1 MWLGASVHN
10 HPIRLVREATGISKS
25 RLYEIR
31 KRGLGKRYQE
41 EVILDAE
48 VLSSHNDSKQRYGY
62 RMVHRDLRRRG
73 IRISPKRA
81 LRSMQSQGIRGKR
94 GPRWKRPNVGLSTT
108 KPQDLIGHKFQISKP
123 GVVYRDIKYI
133 ATRSGIVYGDFLKE
147 ACTKQI
153 LEWEV
158 SYRRTKEVTTKTT
171 QRFLKAG
178 GLTVTVHHSDAG
190 GEYVNDD
197 LQQLLSDHKIKQS
210 CGRGSGANNVI
221 ESFNGTLEVEL
232 LRGQTF
238 KNIAAVRRAL
248 VEYIRWYNSVRLH
261 SSLNYRTP
269 DEAARDYHDP
279 VV

>member
-1 MWLGASVHN
+1 MWLGASVHIY
-10 HPIRLVREATGISKS
+10 PVRLVGEATGMSTS

-31 KRGLGKRYQE
+31 KEGLGKRYHE
-41 EVILDAE
+41 EIVLDAE
-48 VLSSHNDSKQRYGY
+48 VLSAHNDSKQRYGY
-62 RMVHRDLRRRG
+62 RMVQRDLRRRG

-81 LRSMQSQGIRGKR
+81 LRSMRAQGIRGKR

-108 KPQDLIGHKFQISKP
+108 KPQDLIGHKFHITKP

-133 ATRSGIVYGDFLKE
+133 ATPSGTVYGDFLKE
-147 ACTKQI
+147 ACTKQV
-153 LEWEV
+153 LDWEV

-171 QRFLKAG
+171 QRFLKASG
-178 GLTVTVHHSDAG
+178 STITIHHSDAG

-197 LQQLLSDHKIKQS
+197 LQQLLSDYQIQQS

-232 LRGQTF
+232 LRGRTF
-238 KNIAAVRRAL
+238 KNLTAVRRAL
-248 VEYIRWYNSVRLH
+248 AEYIHWYNSIRLH
-261 SSLNYRTP
+261 SSLGYRTP
-269 DEAARDYHDP
+269 NEAALDYHGP